1 MARILSGIVLILIS
15 LLAVLFA
22 PRILY
27 IAGIGI
33 VGTLCLYEF
42 SRIMHAMDIRSRSW
56 FLYAIFWALL
66 AGLYLET
73 LPPLVMMSLA
83 TVAALISALGLRKLE
98 VRQRA
103 FILLAELFGI
113 FYITLF
119 LYPAFPIR
127 YSFGEA
133 LGRQWTLLMLLVIWV
148 GDTFALVAGRK
159 IGRRPF
165 APVLSPKK
173 TREGALCGL
182 LSGIIAAVA
191 LHGYLFED
199 IPLHHVFI
207 SSAILG
213 IFGQLGDLA
222 ESMLKRAAGIKDS
235 SNLIPGHGG
244 VLDRMD
250 SLLLAIPVLYAYL
263 LLVYA

>member
-15 LLAVLFA
+15 LAAVLFA

-27 IAGIGI
+27 IVGIGI

-42 SRIMHAMDIRSRSW
+42 SRIMHAMNIRSRPW
-56 FLYAIFWALL
+56 LLYVVFWVLL

-73 LPPLVMMSLA
+73 LPPLALMSLA
-83 TVAALISALGLRKLE
+83 TAAALIAALGLRKLE
-98 VRQRA
+98 VRQRV

-127 YSFGEA
+127 YSFGEE
-133 LGRQWTLLMLLVIWV
+133 LGRQWTLLLLLVIWV
-148 GDTFALVAGRK
+148 GDTFALVAGK
-159 IGRRPF
+159 MIGRRPF

-173 TREGALCGL
+173 TKEGALFGL
-182 LSGIIAAVA
+182 LSGILAAMV
-191 LHGYLFED
+191 LRPYLFEG
-199 IPLHHVFI
+199 IALHHVFI
-207 SSAILG
+207 SSVILG

-222 ESMLKRAAGIKDS
+222 ESMLKRAGGIKDS
-235 SNLIPGHGG
+235 SNIIPGHGG

-250 SLLLAIPVLYAYL
+250 SMLLTIPALYAYL
-263 LLVYA
+263 LLLYR